1 MYRELE
7 KCPRSLL
14 VCEKSNFENEK
25 SSHDTHV
32 SKHYFNHKV
41 SLVIPECRSLPP
53 KLASVINN
61 FKKYFL
67 IKDLPVYEFLDK
79 DFLENVVWNG
89 ALYALS
95 YKTSIDQDNT
105 IALLPSSHL
114 ILSVDKD
121 TYEQLGLEGKPS
133 QYNHKQPMRYVVTI
147 DLTEK
152 SMAPGGKRY
161 QRVLSSLKE
170 RVPLKSHFLLARH
183 NSGVEGDRVLQSLLA
198 RYQWKDH
205 TPVVRSH
212 TLKDLSCPS
221 LRSTDLRGE
230 QHSCDPSSFLE
241 WLGAVSAGVSCDN
254 TATSFTSTYVCPEP
268 NTPVS
273 QALHCTLSGLLLPE
287 DIYSLLQELRRY
299 FDEPK
304 FTSWLSLTVHGFMDS
319 PVSWGDREHG
329 FHKGGENFYN
339 FVLFRNQDYWL
350 HMGTG
355 SNDRCPP

>member
-1 MYRELE
+1 MYPELA

-14 VCEKSNFENEK
+14 VCEKSNFEHEK
-25 SSHDTHV
+25 SRHDTHV

-41 SLVIPECRSLPP
+41 SVVIPECGALSSR
-53 KLASVINN
+53 LATVINN
-61 FKKYFL
+61 FSKYFL
-67 IKDLPVYEFLDK
+67 VKNLPVYEFLDK
-79 DFLENVVWNG
+79 DFLKNVVWNG

-105 IALLPSSHL
+105 IALLPSSQL

-133 QYNHKQPMRYVVTI
+133 QYNHRQPMRYVVTI
-147 DLTEK
+147 DLTDK
-152 SMAPGGKRY
+152 SMDPEGKRY
-161 QRVLSSLKE
+161 QRVLSCLKE
-170 RVPLKSHFLLARH
+170 RVPLKSDFLLGRH
-183 NSGVEGDRVLQSLLA
+183 NSGANGDRALQSLLS
-198 RYQWKDH
+198 RYQWKEH
-205 TPVVRSH
+205 RPVVSSH
-212 TLKDLSCPS
+212 TLKDLPCPS
-221 LRSTDLRGE
+221 LHALDLRGD
-230 QHSCDPSSFLE
+230 QRSCDPHSFLE

-254 TATSFTSTYVCPEP
+254 TAASFLSTCICPEP
-268 NTPVS
+268 QTLVS
-273 QALHCTLSGLLLPE
+273 QALHCTVSGLLLPE

-319 PVSWGDREHG
+319 PVSWGDAEHG

-339 FVLFRNQDYWL
+339 LVLFKNQDYWL

-355 SNDRCPP
+355 SHDRCPP